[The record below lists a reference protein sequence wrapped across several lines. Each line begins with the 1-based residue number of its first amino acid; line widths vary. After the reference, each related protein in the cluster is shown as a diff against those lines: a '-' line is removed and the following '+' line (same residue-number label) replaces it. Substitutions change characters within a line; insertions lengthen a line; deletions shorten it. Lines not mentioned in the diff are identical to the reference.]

1 MLLCVP
7 ASAEELTAPA
17 VDGEAAELVPQV
29 MSSFGEDLWYVVK
42 TAMQKVLPNLKE
54 CCGVC
59 LSVIAIA
66 ILLSVLRANEG
77 MSRPLVALCGVVCIS
92 LVLLRSSNSL
102 IQLGAETVM
111 QISDYGKLLLPVL
124 TAAMAAQGGTMSSAA
139 LYTATAFFDTV
150 LSTVISSLLIPMVY
164 IYIVLSIV
172 TAAAGDQ
179 TMHKLR
185 DLVKSV
191 MAWSMKILLY
201 VFTGYISITGAV
213 SGTADQAAVK
223 AAKLTIS
230 SAVPV
235 IGSIMSD
242 ASETI
247 LVSAGVVKNSVGI
260 YGLIAV
266 VAIVAVPFLKIG
278 LQYLLLKLTG
288 SVCSLFMDKQLSGLL
303 DDFSSSMGLLLA
315 MTGISSLLFFIS
327 IVCFLKGMG

>member
-1 MLLCVP
+1 MWQP
-7 ASAEELTAPA
+7 
-17 VDGEAAELVPQV
+17 
-29 MSSFGEDLWYVVK
+29 
-42 TAMQKVLPNLKE
+42 
-54 CCGVC
+54 
-59 LSVIAIA
+59 
-66 ILLSVLRANEG
+66 
-77 MSRPLVALCGVVCIS
+77 
-92 LVLLRSSNSL
+92 
-102 IQLGAETVM
+102 
-111 QISDYGKLLLPVL
+111 
-124 TAAMAAQGGTMSSAA
+124 
-139 LYTATAFFDTV
+139 AFFDTV